1 MRDSPHYFLQAFLFK
16 NNMKTKEELLAFI
29 NGVSETVQRGEIIDR
44 RKELEWSVSGGDVR
58 WHIKALWIK
67 GVTLAPNVNNPMLQK
82 DNTYH
87 YEDFYFSVNTNDSPR
102 KLCSEIVDA
111 IDYINSNEFNED

>member
-1 MRDSPHYFLQAFLFK
+1 
-16 NNMKTKEELLAFI
+16 MKTKEELLAFI
-29 NGVSETVQRGEIIDR
+29 LGVQECTERGDTIDK

-58 WHIKALWIK
+58 WHIKALWVK

-87 YEDFYFSVNTNDSPR
+87 YDDFYFSVSTTDSAR
-102 KLCSEIVDA
+102 KLCSEICDA